1 MFVKVLRR
9 VLSITLI
16 LSVLIIAAVLVFFR
30 GTAMDVLQVDGILTP
45 GIVDR
50 NLYLFDYLQYFMY
63 LLQNQFRD
71 AALVVM
77 IAYYIIIFS
86 FIVTFSILFFAAQRA
101 YKSHKKQRQYEN
113 LKEKYRQKVYGIIT
127 SPEPISPITILRDLE
142 LEDAKMTT
150 KQQDVWVRMMVNVR
164 ASLPLEQV
172 TETTTK
178 NINALGDALNLSLY
192 LVRTMRT
199 GTLVEKKIAIES
211 FTFLGIFGQFGVLAR
226 ELNAQD
232 FGLNKRARIFTAR
245 NSSNDSLNYLEP
257 IFRESFN
264 KIDAIKIFEIYQQ
277 RHDEGNPMPNFLSII
292 SDKLSPWAQ
301 AALVYMHGYW
311 CEESEL
317 KQIWPYMDSMEEE
330 VRLQVVEALAF
341 RRQNSAEKFLIDRF
355 DKETKNIRITIML
368 AIFKLGSGRAQNF
381 FLHCYQHAEDNQLR
395 TLALSALYGY
405 NEESRQIYEKLKLAS
420 EQKEDFPDRGIDME
434 ENDNLQDIPL

>member
-9 VLSITLI
+9 VLSITLM

-30 GTAMDVLQVDGILTP
+30 GTANDFMQVDGILTP
-45 GIVDR
+45 GIADR
-50 NLYLFDYLQYFMY
+50 NLYLFDYLQYFMH

-71 AALVVM
+71 AALIVT
-77 IAYYIIIFS
+77 IAYYTIIFS
-86 FIVTFSILFFAAQRA
+86 FTVTFSILFFAAQRA
-101 YKSHKKQRQYEN
+101 YKKHRKQMGYKDLKK
-113 LKEKYRQKVYGIIT
+113 KYREKVYDIIT
-127 SPEPISPITILRDLE
+127 SPESLSPTTILRVLDLKNT
-142 LEDAKMTT
+142 KMSTR
-150 KQQDVWVRMMVNVR
+150 QQDAWVRMMVNVR
-164 ASLPLEQV
+164 TSLSPEQI
-172 TETTTK
+172 TETATK
-178 NINALGDALNLSLY
+178 NINALGDALNLSIY

-277 RHDEGNPMPNFLSII
+277 RHDEGNPMPNFLSIM

-301 AALVYMHGYW
+301 AVLVYMHGYW

-317 KQIWPYMDSMEEE
+317 KQIWPYLDSMEEE
-330 VRLQVVEALAF
+330 VRLQVVEALAL
-341 RRQNSAEKFLIDRF
+341 RRQNSAEKLLINRF
-355 DKETKNIRITIML
+355 DKETKSIRITIML
-368 AIFKLGSGRAQNF
+368 AVFKLGSGRAQNF

-395 TLALSALYGY
+395 TLALRALYSY